1 MVKTKNLVTPFIK
14 WVGGKRQLLPS
25 VVEHLP
31 GKIEEHQYVEPFVG
45 GGAVFFH
52 LQPKT
57 AVINDSNEELINVYQ
72 IIKNEPESLIADL
85 KKHVNES
92 EYFYNIRALD
102 RKDTFRLLTPVQRA
116 SRIIYLNKTCFNG
129 LYRVNNAGKF
139 NVPFGRYKNP
149 NIVNESTIK
158 AVSKYLNNNNITIKN
173 EDYEDVLKQA
183 DKNTF
188 VYLDPPYHPISES
201 SNFTG
206 YVQGGWN
213 MSDQIRLRKACDE
226 LNSKGIKF
234 LLSNS
239 SAPFIRDQYKN
250 YEINTVK
257 ANRAVN
263 SKGAERGAIDEVLI
277 RNYD

>member
-102 RKDTFRLLTPVQRA
+102 RKDTFRLLTPVQR
-116 SRIIYLNKTCFNG
+116 
-129 LYRVNNAGKF
+129 
-139 NVPFGRYKNP
+139 
-149 NIVNESTIK
+149 
-158 AVSKYLNNNNITIKN
+158 
-173 EDYEDVLKQA
+173 
-183 DKNTF
+183 
-188 VYLDPPYHPISES
+188 
-201 SNFTG
+201 
-206 YVQGGWN
+206 
-213 MSDQIRLRKACDE
+213 
-226 LNSKGIKF
+226 
-234 LLSNS
+234 
-239 SAPFIRDQYKN
+239 
-250 YEINTVK
+250 
-257 ANRAVN
+257 
-263 SKGAERGAIDEVLI
+263 
-277 RNYD
+277 